1 MLLVSSCAFAQTA
14 VETAAATASEP
25 AEIAAIPDHSALDGA
40 ARIKAYLK
48 KLISIDAFGE
58 VVPAAAFD
66 HARDFPHEW
75 KRDADGFGDR
85 LGSEYAQFVLSDTIQ
100 LGISAI
106 HHEDPRYSRLG
117 GGSTLRRTAHALRGA
132 VVVSNTRGRET
143 LALGQI
149 AGVYGSWAIATQW
162 WEPRSE
168 QAFSRVMLWGSVDL
182 GVKAGANVI
191 KEFWPDARNKFFGK

>member
-1 MLLVSSCAFAQTA
+1 MLVVSSCAFAQTA
-14 VETAAATASEP
+14 EPADATSPLAATV
-25 AEIAAIPDHSALDGA
+25 SAKDSSVVNGS
-40 ARIKAYLK
+40 ARIKEYLK
-48 KLISIDAFGE
+48 KLVSVDAFGE
-58 VVPAAAFD
+58 VMPAAAFD
-66 HARDFPHEW
+66 HARGFPHEW
-75 KRDADGFGDR
+75 RRDADGFADR

-132 VVVSNTRGRET
+132 VVASNTRGGET
-143 LALGQI
+143 VALGQI

-162 WEPRSE
+162 WEPKSE

-182 GVKAGANVI
+182 GVKAGANVV
-191 KEFWPDARNKFFGK
+191 KEFWPDARNKFFGRP